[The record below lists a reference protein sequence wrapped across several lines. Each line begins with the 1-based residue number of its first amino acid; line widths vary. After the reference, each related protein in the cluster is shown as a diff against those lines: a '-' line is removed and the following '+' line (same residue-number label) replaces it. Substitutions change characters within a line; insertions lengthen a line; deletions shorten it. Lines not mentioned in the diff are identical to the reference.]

1 MYLLLCYNSQG
12 NSLYVTLVTI
22 DKLVE
27 TYDSHTRDWDTT
39 PALDSLQEIRASK
52 NSAVDDVVDSDDT
65 EDTDIHNTSTEIQ
78 ECIVFY
84 RF

>member
-1 MYLLLCYNSQG
+1 MWRMMYLLLCYNSQG

-27 TYDSHTRDWDTT
+27 TYHSHTRDWDTT

-52 NSAVDDVVDSDDT
+52 
-65 EDTDIHNTSTEIQ
+65 
-78 ECIVFY
+78 IVLLIMLLMVMMMKLIMMMMIL
-84 RF
+84 RT